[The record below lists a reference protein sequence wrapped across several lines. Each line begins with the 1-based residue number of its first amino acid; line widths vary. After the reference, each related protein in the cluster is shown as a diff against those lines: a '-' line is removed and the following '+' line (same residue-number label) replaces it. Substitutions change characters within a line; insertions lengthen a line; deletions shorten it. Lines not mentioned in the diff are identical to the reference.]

1 MCILISLTRYLMNT
15 IIHIIGQSECF
26 LMLSQVDILTVIFDV
41 IINIQSFKLVITPNR
56 PEKTIKLL
64 LLFYFIIVNYFV
76 TIKVLHQGYI

>member
-1 MCILISLTRYLMNT
+1 MHIDKFDKIFDEYNNTYYRTIKILVN
-15 IIHIIGQSECF
+15 
-26 LMLSQVDILTVIFDV
+26 QVDILTVIFDV

-76 TIKVLHQGYI
+76 TIKVLHQRYI

>member
-1 MCILISLTRYLMNT
+1 MCILIILTRYLMNT

-41 IINIQSFKLVITPNR
+41 IINIQSFKLVITPKR
-56 PEKTIKLL
+56 QKKTIKLL